1 MKDQDTIAQFIALR
15 VQGWTFDRISQAL
28 KVSKPVL
35 IDWSRQ
41 HQFHIQNLRAV
52 ELEALADK
60 HLASRQQRWQQLG
73 GSLSRVEAEL
83 AKRDLADVPTAR
95 LITLASSLRAEA
107 QRETGS
113 LRFTAA
119 LNDIPSGQFVEDVM
133 DWQV

>member
-1 MKDQDTIAQFIALR
+1 MKDQETLAQFIALR

-41 HQFHIQNLRAV
+41 HQFHIQNLQAV

-83 AKRDLADVPTAR
+83 AKRDLAEVPTAR

-107 QRETGS
+107 TRETGS

-119 LNDIPSGQFVEDVM
+119 LNDIPKEQCVEDVM